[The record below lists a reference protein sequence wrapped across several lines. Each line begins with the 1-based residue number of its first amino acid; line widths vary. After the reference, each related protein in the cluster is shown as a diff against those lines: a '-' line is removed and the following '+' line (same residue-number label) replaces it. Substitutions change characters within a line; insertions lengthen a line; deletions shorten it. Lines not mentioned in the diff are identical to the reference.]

1 MGGYVSAGASGGYS
15 ATEEKLENLAWLLE
29 NQKSLEHFYKR
40 AGEMLV
46 GLIVG
51 EPELEKAIEK
61 FLLDK
66 QDFLELSLIQ
76 ENIDAIKLIREELSR
91 RHKGLTN

>member
-1 MGGYVSAGASGGYS
+1 
-15 ATEEKLENLAWLLE
+15 
-29 NQKSLEHFYKR
+29 
-40 AGEMLV
+40 MLV

-51 EPELEKAIEK
+51 EPELENAIEK

-66 QDFLELSLIQ
+66 QDFLELNLIF
-76 ENIDAIKLIREELSR
+76 ENIDAIKLIREELSK